1 MHTHPP
7 PTHARDTAC
16 PCVIVRARAGPPCVD
31 GQAVPCM
38 QMDDPSICDGGKW
51 SKARYDDIVSKLTP
65 FLRSCG
71 YNPAKDFLFCPL
83 AALSGGNVLSKPKP
97 EVCDWWDGPTLFE
110 ALDSTEAPA
119 RDPMASFRMPV
130 MDKYKDM
137 GTVVMGK
144 SESGVVQVR
153 PSSPQRQSPVA
164 RVHSAETVCVFQRRG
179 PARCR
184 VPGGGNTEGVVVR
197 EAAILAVTTACS
209 TCGGLL
215 YGALGMRATCVM
227 YIY

>member
-1 MHTHPP
+1 MYSLGDVAGAPP
-7 PTHARDTAC
+7 LSAERAC
-16 PCVIVRARAGPPCVD
+16 VRATCERGHRLRAPVNTQGVR
-31 GQAVPCM
+31 VRV
-38 QMDDPSICDGGKW
+38 QMDDPSICDGDKW
-51 SKARYDDIVSKLTP
+51 SKARYDDIVGKLTP

-71 YNPAKDFLFCPL
+71 YNPAKDFVFCPI
-83 AALSGGNVLSKPKP
+83 AALSGGNVLHKPKP

-153 PSSPQRQSPVA
+153 LQ
-164 RVHSAETVCVFQRRG
+164 
-179 PARCR
+179 
-184 VPGGGNTEGVVVR
+184 
-197 EAAILAVTTACS
+197 
-209 TCGGLL
+209 
-215 YGALGMRATCVM
+215 
-227 YIY
+227 